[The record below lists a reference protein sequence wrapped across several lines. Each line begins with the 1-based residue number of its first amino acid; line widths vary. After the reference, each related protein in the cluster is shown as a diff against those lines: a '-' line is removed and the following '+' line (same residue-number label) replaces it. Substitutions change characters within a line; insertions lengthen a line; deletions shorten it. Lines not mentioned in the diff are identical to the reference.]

1 MTQMEYIWKLYNYK
15 WSTNKG
21 YYFSIGIS
29 SLKEVTNYI
38 KKKKKKIKKK
48 IKKKVIILKKK
59 KIK

>member
-38 KKKKKKIKKK
+38 KKKKKKKKLNNNDAK
-48 IKKKVIILKKK
+48 SKDIHK
-59 KIK
+59 

>member
-38 KKKKKKIKKK
+38 KKKKKKTKK
-48 IKKKVIILKKK
+48 
-59 KIK
+59 